1 MVKTRRSVIGRRK
14 GEARASLNKR
24 IPAEGASWPLCYK
37 ASHKI
42 NAINGEIGVE
52 LLADGTGLVSR
63 ESYVGKGVM
72 TLVSTAEAMADELT
86 LYGLNG
92 LDDVMGAGICHVLLS
107 LLRGGSI
114 NEKLTLA
121 TIAGVSAED
130 GIGGHWS

>member
-52 LLADGTGLVSR
+52 LLANGTSLLGRKGDVS
-63 ESYVGKGVM
+63 KGVI
-72 TLVSTAEAMADELT
+72 TLISTAETMANELA
-86 LYGLNG
+86 LYRLNG

-107 LLRGGSI
+107 LLRGCSI

-121 TIAGVSAED
+121 TIAGVSAEN